1 MLKEFLLSLSPETQE
16 NLVCAGCTIMLENN
30 LYCFEGAD
38 TGLCGFDFEIRTVD
52 GELALSE
59 KWSSVLTEEEFRE
72 GKKVAALSR
81 KRFDE
86 NETTAEV
93 LYLTDGNIITSY
105 TRTLSDGEKYIT
117 INGEKYE
124 IRILDSSLDKPRN
137 YTYKDDE
144 IDITDRAFIPLTSLP
159 DDLELN
165 MLLEDTPILLNLNKA
180 VTRSQYNDIQSCL
193 ADATQNRAA
202 LPPVEFTEVGEIYY
216 YRTVLLISVV
226 IAVLT
231 AINMAILYRYILQ
244 RRSSDL
250 AVMRICGCSKVR
262 AIVMY
267 LTECMLVN
275 IPLFALT
282 EIFYHKLIMPR
293 LAKVF
298 ENMAGAYSFKIYAA
312 VFLIYLAASLVVM
325 LVMITAVISN
335 HSLAELKSK
344 HRNSR
349 FIIMKVFEVCQ
360 LSSVFVLIVM
370 ICSTILSRYALYAPF
385 KDVLESK
392 GYMVYS
398 YGSGLVTPEFMK
410 KVIPNAKI
418 YNTCIGGFYI
428 ESDNKQIDTIT
439 YCEELIDRYSPE
451 LSEGIWLSENKDS
464 YADTGLMPVVVDAKC
479 RYNIGEIVIIPDYE
493 KNWDENGQP
502 TETGDIK
509 LKIIGRLKD
518 NVPVVSYPDY
528 VNAPVDYRNIYGVLH
543 SEFEDND
550 FMLMR
555 TEDMHSFTGRYTP
568 LIGNQFVICDEMSDA
583 EYEQV
588 GRIISDELGCT
599 YTPFNRLNF
608 ASLEYIYSQMN
619 TLFPIAL
626 CIFILT
632 VISSVSISA
641 IHTKRQLH
649 NYAIFYICGAKWRSC
664 ALLSLKASLM
674 TCGAS
679 TVIMAVFLIVG
690 RLTFMKE
697 TIITFGVTAF
707 LVCLGVTILYLALS
721 MIMPLVIIRSTQPR
735 EILKEE

>member
-1 MLKEFLLSLSPETQE
+1 MLLLLNVIVSCVVICFSYGLYQNYNVILQEGKQDDYKQLSVICDKQFQSETEYGFHKSGITVGMLKEFLLSLSPETQE

-262 AIVMY
+262 A
-267 LTECMLVN
+267 
-275 IPLFALT
+275 
-282 EIFYHKLIMPR
+282 
-293 LAKVF
+293 
-298 ENMAGAYSFKIYAA
+298 
-312 VFLIYLAASLVVM
+312 
-325 LVMITAVISN
+325 
-335 HSLAELKSK
+335 
-344 HRNSR
+344 
-349 FIIMKVFEVCQ
+349 
-360 LSSVFVLIVM
+360 
-370 ICSTILSRYALYAPF
+370 
-385 KDVLESK
+385 
-392 GYMVYS
+392 
-398 YGSGLVTPEFMK
+398 
-410 KVIPNAKI
+410 
-418 YNTCIGGFYI
+418 
-428 ESDNKQIDTIT
+428 
-439 YCEELIDRYSPE
+439 
-451 LSEGIWLSENKDS
+451 
-464 YADTGLMPVVVDAKC
+464 
-479 RYNIGEIVIIPDYE
+479 
-493 KNWDENGQP
+493 
-502 TETGDIK
+502 
-509 LKIIGRLKD
+509 
-518 NVPVVSYPDY
+518 
-528 VNAPVDYRNIYGVLH
+528 
-543 SEFEDND
+543 
-550 FMLMR
+550 
-555 TEDMHSFTGRYTP
+555 
-568 LIGNQFVICDEMSDA
+568 
-583 EYEQV
+583 
-588 GRIISDELGCT
+588 
-599 YTPFNRLNF
+599 TPFNRLNF